1 MQNIISLNKVRRYN
15 FLCFTNSFKAL
26 KPKMIT
32 RIFNSIYWLLFF
44 LITSSLS
51 LLAQPNIGRIQGKI
65 STQNSTPVEF
75 AIVSLKG
82 TNYHTSSDAAG
93 NFILA
98 VPAGNYGLVINMVGF
113 KPLTRELVV
122 VANATTDVE
131 SLSMEPGNELNEVVI
146 REKTDVRKINEQGFN
161 VNAIDLKTSYSLN
174 RDLNQVLNTT
184 TGIRIREEG
193 GLGSN
198 FNFSLN
204 GFSGN
209 QVKFFLD
216 GIPMDNFGSSLTLN
230 NFPANMAERIEVYK
244 GVLPVSLGTDALGG
258 AVNIVSRSNPNY
270 LDASYSFGS
279 FNTHRVALNG
289 AYTNART
296 GFTIRAN
303 TFFNYSDNNYK
314 VLVPIKNLETSSF
327 GPEQWVSRFHDK
339 YKSATLQL
347 EAGITNKKWADKFLV
362 GIIASG
368 NDKDV
373 QTGVVMERVFGAITS
388 NTRTLIPTLK
398 YKKTD
403 LFANGLDFNLYAAY
417 NMTRFTLIDTTAR
430 EYNWLGDYKVNPAS
444 GSSSVGGER
453 SRTRNQNKDREGLVT
468 ANLTYKLNEL
478 QTLAFN
484 YVGTNFHRKSYDP
497 ENPDAIGNRFPSD
510 LAKNVLGL
518 AWNLDIRN
526 KFTTSVF
533 AKYFAMKAVGY
544 QQVDAFTEK
553 ERYEATTFNYANPGY
568 GLATAYFVRP
578 TLQVKASYEHAYRMP
593 EGSEIFGDGV
603 FVVYSV
609 GLKPEKSDNINLG
622 ARYATPMEKDHRITA
637 ETGLIY
643 RMTTDFIR
651 LDQSVSGAQRQ
662 NQNKGKVR
670 TTGVE
675 GELAYYFRKLFFVS
689 MNGTYQSIIDKQEFE
704 QSGGFTGGA
713 TKNITYDFRLPNL
726 PFLFGNANIGVN
738 LPTQPNR
745 ALSLTYNLSYVEKYY
760 LVYAELGE
768 SAFNRQYIIP
778 TQFSHNLSASYSLGG
793 GKYNLA
799 LECRNFTDNLLYDSY
814 RLQKPGRSFSV
825 KFRYFISK

>member
-1 MQNIISLNKVRRYN
+1 
-15 FLCFTNSFKAL
+15 
-26 KPKMIT
+26 MIT

-193 GLGSN
+193 GLGSK

-270 LDASYSFGS
+270 LDASYSIGS

-289 AYTNART
+289 AYTNIRT
-296 GFTIRAN
+296 GFTVRAN

-314 VLVPIKNLETSSF
+314 VLVPIKNLATSSF
-327 GPEQWVSRFHDK
+327 GPEQWVRRFHDN
-339 YKSATLQL
+339 YQSGTLQL
-347 EAGITNKKWADKFLV
+347 EAGVTNKKWADKFLV

-368 NDKDV
+368 NDKDI
-373 QTGVVMERVFGAITS
+373 QTGVVMERVFGAMTS

-403 LFANGLDFNLYAAY
+403 LFAPGLNLNLYAAY

-430 EYNWLGDYKVNPAS
+430 EYNWLGQYKLSAAS
-444 GSSSVGGER
+444 GSAGVGGEN
-453 SRTRNQNKDREGLVT
+453 SRTRNQNKDNEALVT
-468 ANLTYKLNEL
+468 ANLNYRLNDQ
-478 QTLAFN
+478 QTLALN
-484 YVGTNFHRKSYDP
+484 YVSTNFHRSSYDP
-497 ENPDAIGNRFPSD
+497 ENLGAIGNRFPSD
-510 LAKNVLGL
+510 LAKNVFGL
-518 AWNLDIRN
+518 AWNLDITN
-526 KFTTSVF
+526 KITTSLF

-544 QQVDAFTEK
+544 QQVDAFTENQ
-553 ERYEATTFNYANPGY
+553 RYEATAFRYSNPGY
-568 GLATAYFVRP
+568 GVATAYFLHHN
-578 TLQVKASYEHAYRMP
+578 LQVKGSYEHAYRMP
-593 EGSEIFGDGV
+593 DGSEIFGDGV

-609 GLKPEKSDNINLG
+609 GLKPEMSDNVNLG
-622 ARYATPMEKDHRITA
+622 IRYAMPAGKDHRVTA
-637 ETGLIY
+637 ETNFIY
-643 RMTTDFIR
+643 HMTKDFIR
-651 LDQSVSGAQRQ
+651 VDQSVSGANRTM
-662 NQNKGKVR
+662 QNKGKVR
-670 TTGVE
+670 TAGAEAEV
-675 GELAYYFRKLFFVS
+675 AYYYKKLFFVS
-689 MNGTYQSIIDKQEFE
+689 VNGTYQSIIDKQEFE
-704 QSGGFTGGA
+704 QSTGFTGGI
-713 TKNITYDFRLPNL
+713 TRNITYNFRLPNL
-726 PFLFGNANIGVN
+726 PYLFGNATAGITLPPRPGRNGV
-738 LPTQPNR
+738 
-745 ALSLTYNLSYVEKYY
+745 LSFNYTVNYVEKYY

-768 SAFNRQYIIP
+768 SSSNQRYIIP
-778 TQFSHNLSASYSLGG
+778 RQFAHNLSAGYSIAG
-793 GKYNLA
+793 GKYNIA
-799 LECRNFTDNLLYDSY
+799 LECRNLTDNLLYDSY

-825 KFRYFISK
+825 KLRYFISK

>member
-1 MQNIISLNKVRRYN
+1 M
-15 FLCFTNSFKAL
+15 
-26 KPKMIT
+26 
-32 RIFNSIYWLLFF
+32 F
-44 LITSSLS
+44 LIVSGPLV
-51 LLAQPNIGRIQGKI
+51 AQNLGRISGKI
-65 STQNSTPVEF
+65 TNKENTPVEF
-75 AIVSLKG
+75 ATVVLVDTKYN
-82 TNYHTSSDAAG
+82 TTSDATG
-93 NFILA
+93 NFSIQAPSGKYVLS
-98 VPAGNYGLVINMVGF
+98 ISMVGL
-113 KPLTRELVV
+113 KKQTHDVVIRDGKTTELTNLVLL
-122 VANATTDVE
+122 ADD
-131 SLSMEPGNELNEVVI
+131 ELNEVVV
-146 REKTDVRKINEQGFN
+146 RGKTEVRKINEQGFN

-216 GIPMDNFGSSLTLN
+216 GIPIDNFGSSLTLN

-270 LDASYSFGS
+270 LDASYSIGS
-279 FNTHRVALNG
+279 FNTHRVAFNG

-296 GFTIRAN
+296 GFTVRAN
-303 TFFNYSDNNYK
+303 TFFNYSDNSYK
-314 VLVPIKNLETSSF
+314 VLVPIKDLTTSSF
-327 GPEQWVSRFHDK
+327 GAEQWVPRFHDH

-347 EAGITNKKWADKFLV
+347 EAGVTNKKWADKLLV

-373 QTGVVMERVFGAITS
+373 QTGVVMEQVFGAITS

-403 LFANGLDFNLYAAY
+403 LFVSGLDLNLYAAY

-430 EYNWLGDYKVNPAS
+430 MYNWLGEYKTNPAS

-478 QTLAFN
+478 QTLALN
-484 YVGTNFHRKSYDP
+484 YVNTNFHRASYDP

-510 LAKNVLGL
+510 LAKNVLGM
-518 AWNLDIRN
+518 AWNLNIPN
-526 KFTTSVF
+526 KFTTSIF

-544 QQVDAFTEK
+544 QLVDAFTEK
-553 ERYEATTFNYANPGY
+553 ERYEATTFNYSNPGY

-578 TLQVKASYEHAYRMP
+578 TLQVKGSYEHAYRMP
-593 EGSEIFGDGV
+593 DGSEIFGDGV

-622 ARYATPMEKDHRITA
+622 ARYATPAEKDHRITA

-675 GELAYYFRKLFFVS
+675 AELGYYFRKLFFASV
-689 MNGTYQSIIDKQEFE
+689 NGTYQSIIDKQEFE

-713 TKNITYDFRLPNL
+713 TKNITYNFRLPNI
-726 PFLFGNANIGVN
+726 PYLFGNANIGVN

-745 ALSLTYNLSYVEKYY
+745 ALSLNYNLNYVQKYY

>member
-1 MQNIISLNKVRRYN
+1 MPLPTFTQFYN
-15 FLCFTNSFKAL
+15 RL
-26 KPKMIT
+26 
-32 RIFNSIYWLLFF
+32 YYVFF
-44 LITSSLS
+44 LLLVASLPLS
-51 LLAQPNIGRIQGKI
+51 AQDLGRISGKI
-65 STQNSTPVEF
+65 TNKDNAPVEF
-75 AIVSLKG
+75 ATVVLVDTKYN
-82 TNYHTSSDAAG
+82 TTSDADG
-93 NFILA
+93 NFSIQAPSGKYVLS
-98 VPAGNYGLVINMVGF
+98 ISMVGL
-113 KPLTRELVV
+113 KKQTRDIVITDGKNTELIDLVLL
-122 VANATTDVE
+122 AGD
-131 SLSMEPGNELNEVVI
+131 ELNEVVV

-216 GIPMDNFGSSLTLN
+216 GIPIDNFGSSLTLN

-270 LDASYSFGS
+270 LDASYSYGS

-289 AYTNART
+289 AYTNVRT
-296 GFTIRAN
+296 GFTVRAN

-327 GPEQWVSRFHDK
+327 GPDQWVRRFHDG
-339 YKSATLQL
+339 YQSGTLQL
-347 EAGITNKKWADKFLV
+347 EAGVTNKKWADKFLV

-403 LFANGLDFNLYAAY
+403 LFTNGLDVNLYAAY

-430 EYNWLGDYKVNPAS
+430 EYNWLGQYKINPAS

-468 ANLTYKLNEL
+468 ANLTYKLNDL
-478 QTLAFN
+478 QTLTLN
-484 YVGTNFHRKSYDP
+484 YVSTNFHRSSYDP

-533 AKYFAMKAVGY
+533 AKYFAMKAIGY
-544 QQVDAFTEK
+544 QLVDAFTER
-553 ERYEATTFNYANPGY
+553 ERYESTTFNYANPGY

-578 TLQVKASYEHAYRMP
+578 TLQVKGSYEHAYRMP

-637 ETGLIY
+637 EAGLIY

-675 GELAYYFRKLFFVS
+675 AELGYYFKKLFFVS
-689 MNGTYQSIIDKQEFE
+689 VNGTYQSIIDKQEFE

-713 TKNITYDFRLPNL
+713 TKNITYNFRLPNL
-726 PFLFGNANIGVN
+726 PFLFGNANVGVN
-738 LPTQPNR
+738 LPTQANR
-745 ALSLTYNLSYVEKYY
+745 ALSLTYNLNYVQKYY

-768 SAFNRQYIIP
+768 SAFNQRYIIP

>member
-1 MQNIISLNKVRRYN
+1 MSITTLVR
-15 FLCFTNSFKAL
+15 LLKAY
-26 KPKMIT
+26 
-32 RIFNSIYWLLFF
+32 SLFF
-44 LITSSLS
+44 GILFTHKP
-51 LLAQPNIGRIQGKI
+51 LLAQSNLGHLAGTVTTSDSRPVGFATVTLARTKYYTNTDSIGH
-65 STQNSTPVEF
+65 F
-75 AIVSLKG
+75 SLQ
-82 TNYHTSSDAAG
+82 
-93 NFILA
+93 
-98 VPAGNYGLVINMVGF
+98 VPAGQYTLSISMVGMQ
-113 KPLTRELVV
+113 KLTRHVLIT
-122 VANATTDVE
+122 AGRTTEFADLILLADE
-131 SLSMEPGNELNEVVI
+131 ALNEVTV
-146 REKTDVRKINEQGFN
+146 RGKTEVRQINEQGFN
-161 VNAIDLKTSYSLN
+161 VNAIDLKANYSLN

-198 FNFSLN
+198 FNFSIN

-279 FNTHRVALNG
+279 FNTHRVAING

-296 GFTIRAN
+296 GFTVRAN

-314 VLVPIKNLETSSF
+314 VLVPIKNLATSSF
-327 GPEQWVSRFHDK
+327 GADQWVRRFHDG
-339 YKSATLQL
+339 YQSATLQL
-347 EAGITNKKWADKFLV
+347 EAGVTGKKWADKLLL

-368 NDKDV
+368 NDKDI

-403 LFANGLDFNLYAAY
+403 LFINGLDLNLYAAY

-430 EYNWLGDYKVNPAS
+430 EYNWLGEYKINPAS

-468 ANLTYKLNEL
+468 ANLTYKLNDL
-478 QTLAFN
+478 QTLALN
-484 YVGTNFHRKSYDP
+484 YVGTNFHRASYDP

-544 QQVDAFTEK
+544 QQVDAFTER
-553 ERYEATTFNYANPGY
+553 ERYEATTFNYSNPGY
-568 GLATAYFVRP
+568 GLATAYFVHP
-578 TLQVKASYEHAYRMP
+578 TLQVKGSYEHAYRMP

-622 ARYATPMEKDHRITA
+622 ARYATPVEKDHRVTL

-675 GELAYYFRKLFFVS
+675 AELGYYFRKLFFASV
-689 MNGTYQSIIDKQEFE
+689 NGTYQSIIDKQEFE

-713 TKNITYDFRLPNL
+713 TKNITYNFRLPNL
-726 PFLFGNANIGVN
+726 PYLFGNANIGVN

-745 ALSLTYNLSYVEKYY
+745 ALSLIYNLNYVDKYY

-768 SAFNRQYIIP
+768 SAFNQRYIIP
-778 TQFSHNLSASYSLGG
+778 TQLAHNLSASYSLGG

-799 LECRNFTDNLLYDSY
+799 LECRNFTNNLLYDSY